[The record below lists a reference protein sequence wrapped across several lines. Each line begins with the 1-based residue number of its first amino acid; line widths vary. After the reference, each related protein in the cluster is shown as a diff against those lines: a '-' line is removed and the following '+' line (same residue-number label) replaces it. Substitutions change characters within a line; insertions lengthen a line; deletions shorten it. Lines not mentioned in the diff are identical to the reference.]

1 MMMHTLTL
9 HTHAALMGDAGVST
23 HTSKRRQEQQ
33 KITLSNCFHK
43 RDSGSKQT
51 VQQAGVLDSSQ
62 AILGSACCSKFP
74 LKSHTSG
81 ANLGPAGIPLSITM
95 KRLSERLDHLVRGSK
110 RCDQ

>member
-1 MMMHTLTL
+1 VMMHTLTL

-51 VQQAGVLDSSQ
+51 VQQVGILVSSQ
-62 AILGSACCSKFP
+62 AILDLRCIDPGVSRPKI
-74 LKSHTSG
+74 KTERDRKVYYK
-81 ANLGPAGIPLSITM
+81 TTT
-95 KRLSERLDHLVRGSK
+95 KRGK
-110 RCDQ
+110 R

>member
-1 MMMHTLTL
+1 VMMHTLTL

-62 AILGSACCSKFP
+62 ATMYLRCSCYVDLMF
-74 LKSHTSG
+74 
-81 ANLGPAGIPLSITM
+81 
-95 KRLSERLDHLVRGSK
+95 DQVRGES
-110 RCDQ
+110 RELDNLV